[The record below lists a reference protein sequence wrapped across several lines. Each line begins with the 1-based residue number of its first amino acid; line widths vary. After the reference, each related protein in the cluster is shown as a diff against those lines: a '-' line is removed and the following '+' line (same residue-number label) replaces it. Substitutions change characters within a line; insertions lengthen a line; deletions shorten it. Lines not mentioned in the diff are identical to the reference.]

1 MVVYIP
7 SSANEK
13 NRIRYASLVERKGAK
28 AKRTMYS
35 VISSHRARD
44 HPREGRSGSVDQS
57 LRRTS
62 YPPTSFFREVFPVP
76 YQTDEGGAE
85 EEEEEEAR
93 RIRTSRVWLACVRRA
108 FTTSVSDGS
117 G

>member
-1 MVVYIP
+1 
-7 SSANEK
+7 
-13 NRIRYASLVERKGAK
+13 
-28 AKRTMYS
+28 MYTA
-35 VISSHRARD
+35 ISSHRARVHIRD
-44 HPREGRSGSVDQS
+44 GRSRSVNQS

-76 YQTDEGGAE
+76 YQTDEDSAE
-85 EEEEEEAR
+85 EAEDEEEGR
-93 RIRTSRVWLACVRRA
+93 RIRTSRVWLAWVRRA